1 MTKDP
6 LFVNKTTLC
15 RPEPWLYVT
24 GHARLII
31 PLSNLSFSI
40 GNFHLLDNIMLWVFV
55 SHTSTLHM
63 KQHIALRLKS
73 DLFQAKKKN
82 LPKKKSQQNECH
94 LANYLGEKTS
104 EFPPNG
110 TTPKKQLL
118 PHLGFPSSYWAK
130 GLSQLSSQPPA
141 VLPTAQKVDT
151 VCFRNCNCRKLWVK
165 SLGIKGYNFNPYKL
179 YKFIDHWTGTGMHK
193 QNNPVFLHLLKSLID
208 FK

>member
-1 MTKDP
+1 MFLPLSQDFVTLIVFVHDSRKKNMTKDP

-73 DLFQAKKKN
+73 DLFQAEKSLPNKKG
-82 LPKKKSQQNECH
+82 QQNEYH
-94 LANYLGEKTS
+94 FPNYLGEETS
-104 EFPPNG
+104 EFPPKG
-110 TTPKKQLL
+110 TTPKNSSCPIWVVPAATGPKGCHSCLLSHGSCCQL
-118 PHLGFPSSYWAK
+118 
-130 GLSQLSSQPPA
+130 Q
-141 VLPTAQKVDT
+141 QKVDT
-151 VCFRNCNCRKLWVK
+151 VYFRNCNCCKLWVNVVG
-165 SLGIKGYNFNPYKL
+165 S
-179 YKFIDHWTGTGMHK
+179 
-193 QNNPVFLHLLKSLID
+193 
-208 FK
+208 